1 MGYLWT
7 KYLKLRFLGLV
18 PLFPDLTR
26 WLGTAA
32 LNECLH
38 RGPVIL
44 EDLCGLLKRFRT
56 HKVALTADIE
66 RAFLQVGSNLQIET
80 SLGSCGSKIPL
91 SH

>member
-32 LNECLH
+32 LNKYNISNGGRTVMPDLGMF
-38 RGPVIL
+38 GPEVVIAPVS
-44 EDLCGLLKRFRT
+44 RPFRA
-56 HKVALTADIE
+56 VI
-66 RAFLQVGSNLQIET
+66 S
-80 SLGSCGSKIPL
+80 
-91 SH
+91 